1 MDARWNLFLETQ
13 STPHFHS
20 WSLFIELWILSAA
33 TSKAFSPMH
42 SLCPIVTKAF
52 IWDFDWSIQCSFQIK
67 SWNRGVYYTLY
78 SRKCLLP
85 FSWRS
90 TDEETTQV
98 ISKWVPPF
106 TLVPLPCLLK
116 PVPKRQDDVAEKSSA
131 RMRLPTFGKVLPP
144 PLFNLQLNRE
154 KNNSPWIS
162 RHIKRLSLWLG
173 GDSVKALCGRLIL
186 RLD

>member
-33 TSKAFSPMH
+33 TSKVFSPMH

-116 PVPKRQDDVAEKSSA
+116 PVPKRQDDCAEKIFRSDET
-131 RMRLPTFGKVLPP
+131 P
-144 PLFNLQLNRE
+144 NLRQ
-154 KNNSPWIS
+154 
-162 RHIKRLSLWLG
+162 
-173 GDSVKALCGRLIL
+173 SVTAAAFQSTTQ
-186 RLD
+186 